1 MKAHTSI
8 HIIKD
13 QQINETLKTKYVTS
27 LHRMRFPYKL
37 DKKMIN
43 KNNHLRE
50 RQRRMRHLSVTNRNN
65 EKSFVTFAN

>member
-37 DKKMIN
+37 DKKM
-43 KNNHLRE
+43 
-50 RQRRMRHLSVTNRNN
+50 
-65 EKSFVTFAN
+65 